1 MDLGLHSRLSVS
13 VHMAAMLYC
22 GDGPDDHDQPRAG
35 GRVGLDGDRVLR
47 VLIVEDE
54 ILIAMHL
61 EATVEDMGL
70 EVCGIV
76 ATGADALNM
85 AASTQPDLILMDI
98 NLRGAMDG
106 IEAARQ
112 VCDGSDTRIIF
123 VTAYGDPQTLR
134 RIKAATPHAPVLHK
148 PPRPADLLAA
158 IKRVTEG

>member
-1 MDLGLHSRLSVS
+1 
-13 VHMAAMLYC
+13 MAAMLYC
-22 GDGPDDHDQPRAG
+22 GEGPDGHDQPRSG
-35 GRVGLDGDRVLR
+35 DRLRLDGDRVLR

-54 ILIAMHL
+54 VLIAMHL
-61 EATVEDMGL
+61 ETTMEDMGL

-76 ATGADALNM
+76 ATGADALDM
-85 AASTQPDLILMDI
+85 AAATQPDLILMDV

-106 IEAARQ
+106 VEAARW

-134 RIKAATPHAPVLHK
+134 RIEAATPRAPVLHK

-158 IKRVTEG
+158 IKRVIDG

>member
-1 MDLGLHSRLSVS
+1 
-13 VHMAAMLYC
+13 MAAMLYC
-22 GDGPDDHDQPRAG
+22 GDEPEGHDHLRSG
-35 GRVGLDGDRVLR
+35 NRFGLDGERVLR

-61 EATVEDMGL
+61 ETLVKDMGL

-76 ATGADALNM
+76 ATGVGALDM
-85 AASTQPDLILMDI
+85 AASMQPDIILMDV

-134 RIKAATPHAPVLHK
+134 RIEAATPRAAVLHK
-148 PPRPADLLAA
+148 PPRPANLLAA
-158 IKRVTEG
+158 IKRVTDG